1 MKDSYTKKD
10 QNNKVEELHYESKGW
25 KSNLHFIQDE
35 ITFID
40 SLLNSYVFQPN
51 TRNLFERFQDYLERL
66 KKTKTSKKQLEK
78 RIVKYENNLGGMMEC
93 IDESCD
99 LQYYQKHNTLKA
111 EVVDFIERFK
121 ELKSEIFNYAGSIL
135 KKRKTGQN

>member
-111 EVVDFIERFK
+111 EVVDFIGRFK
-121 ELKSEIFNYAGSIL
+121 ELKSEIFKYAGSIL